1 MRSWVASTW
10 SISWWVPCSVWSSV
24 RKPVSTWAEPWRTW
38 APRSR
43 VSRSLDLTE
52 PSHALEVEIAKLQLQ
67 IKALDD
73 RINRID
79 MYGTQEV
86 GKMESKIAVMETNI
100 VSVMA
105 SIGEMQGDVKA
116 LLTFRALLFGGAAV
130 VSLLISSAVTM
141 VSRWLGA

>member
-1 MRSWVASTW
+1 
-10 SISWWVPCSVWSSV
+10 
-24 RKPVSTWAEPWRTW
+24 
-38 APRSR
+38 
-43 VSRSLDLTE
+43 
-52 PSHALEVEIAKLQLQ
+52 VEIAKLQLQ

-141 VSRWLGA
+141 VSRWIGHGP